1 MGNIRSNGRRLQTTF
16 FLVEYIAICWNQY
29 KLHCVWANGSSV
41 ERAAPTNSENHW
53 TQLSFRW
60 RSLEKLERNKLKS
73 FGSMQQHQND
83 STNIRFFQRNKVCM
97 YSIFDIA
104 KNVFKIKSFSS
115 LSADTYA
122 KMKNSKKLLLSPING
137 IKLVVGWLFLQF
149 SCAHFMS
156 MLKT

>member
-1 MGNIRSNGRRLQTTF
+1 
-16 FLVEYIAICWNQY
+16 
-29 KLHCVWANGSSV
+29 
-41 ERAAPTNSENHW
+41 
-53 TQLSFRW
+53 
-60 RSLEKLERNKLKS
+60 
-73 FGSMQQHQND
+73 MQQHQND

-137 IKLVVGWLFLQF
+137 IKLVVG
-149 SCAHFMS
+149 
-156 MLKT
+156 